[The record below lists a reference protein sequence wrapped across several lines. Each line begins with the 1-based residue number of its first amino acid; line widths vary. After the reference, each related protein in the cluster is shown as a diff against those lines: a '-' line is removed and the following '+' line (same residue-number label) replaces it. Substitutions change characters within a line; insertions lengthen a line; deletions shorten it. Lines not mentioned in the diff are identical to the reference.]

1 MIESIWDMLLKVHSG
16 CPGNIF
22 FSKLNI
28 CKGSRPACNNIQIH
42 EKWELKRQMFSSA
55 VCSLSPSAPKP
66 LLQLQSPLP
75 TDPNGKIQSRLTFYN
90 RFTNPLKV
98 PDLALPL
105 FLVHHKNKCTE
116 KPLRSSLCWRTSFPY
131 FFFFFFWFSFY
142 LLLLLMELLFWG
154 QLHACPLETPAID
167 HILTWLGAFY
177 VRGINGIVVSIH

>member
-131 FFFFFFWFSFY
+131 FFFFFFDSHFTSYYFSWSCCSGDNCTPAHWKP
-142 LLLLLMELLFWG
+142 LLLITY
-154 QLHACPLETPAID
+154 LHGWER
-167 HILTWLGAFY
+167 FM
-177 VRGINGIVVSIH
+177 

>member
-1 MIESIWDMLLKVHSG
+1 MIESIWDTLLQVHSG

-22 FSKLNI
+22 FSKISI

-42 EKWELKRQMFSSA
+42 EKWEVKRQMFSRA
-55 VCSLSPSAPKP
+55 ACSLSPSAPKP

-75 TDPNGKIQSRLTFYN
+75 TDPNGKLQSRITFYSW
-90 RFTNPLKV
+90 FTNPLKV

-131 FFFFFFWFSFY
+131 FFFFF
-142 LLLLLMELLFWG
+142 LILIL
-154 QLHACPLETPAID
+154 PLITSHEAAVLGTTARLPTGNPCYWSRTYVVGS
-167 HILTWLGAFY
+167 ILCKRNKW
-177 VRGINGIVVSIH
+177 